1 MKEDL
6 DVIFFEEVSKVLEE
20 SARDKLKHVY
30 KRRKVY
36 KKRKVETKRITSP
49 KGLGHKRP
57 GTPTIM
63 TVLMD
68 NQQGEKKSVQQQE
81 VKNQK
86 QKGFQLACAVRRRRK
101 LEFKMHAKQP
111 RAVY

>member
-1 MKEDL
+1 MREDP
-6 DVIFFEEVSKVLEE
+6 DVIFFEEDSEVLEE
-20 SARDKLKHVY
+20 RARDKLKHVY

-36 KKRKVETKRITSP
+36 KKRKEETKRITSP
-49 KGLGHKRP
+49 EGLGHKRP
-57 GTPTIM
+57 GTPTIL
-63 TVLMD
+63 TVMVFS
-68 NQQGEKKSVQQQE
+68 QQGEKKSVQHQE
-81 VKNQK
+81 VKNRK

>member
-6 DVIFFEEVSKVLEE
+6 DVIFFEEVSKVLGE

-30 KRRKVY
+30 KRKKVY
-36 KKRKVETKRITSP
+36 KKSKVETKRIISP
-49 KGLGHKRP
+49 KGFGHKRP
-57 GTPTIM
+57 GTPTIV
-63 TVLMD
+63 TVLVD

-81 VKNQK
+81 VKNRK
-86 QKGFQLACAVRRRRK
+86 QKGCQQACAVRRRRK
-101 LEFKMHAKQP
+101 LDCKMHAKQP